1 MADAIYSV
9 ISENYR
15 KHLVEA
21 VKVAGHMLLDSA
33 EDVVGNTD
41 NICDFQITFDFN
53 QELCDSIP
61 KMTVMRSHMP
71 SYEVMENLIAKRFDD
86 NI

>member
-1 MADAIYSV
+1 MADAVHSV
-9 ISENYR
+9 SSENYR
-15 KHLVEA
+15 KYLVEA

-61 KMTVMRSHMP
+61 KMTVMRTHMP
-71 SYEVMENLIAKRFDD
+71 SYEAMENLIAKRFDD

>member
-1 MADAIYSV
+1 MADAIHSV
-9 ISENYR
+9 RSEKYR
-15 KHLVEA
+15 KYLVEV
-21 VKVAGHMLLDSA
+21 VKAAGNMLIDAA

-53 QELCDSIP
+53 QERCDSIP

-71 SYEVMENLIAKRFDD
+71 SYEVMENLIVKQFEND
-86 NI
+86 N

>member
-1 MADAIYSV
+1 MADAIHSV
-9 ISENYR
+9 SSEKYR
-15 KHLVEA
+15 QYLVEA

>member
-1 MADAIYSV
+1 MANAVHSV
-9 ISENYR
+9 SSENYR
-15 KHLVEA
+15 KYLVEA
-21 VKVAGHMLLDSA
+21 VKAAGHMLLDSA

-71 SYEVMENLIAKRFDD
+71 SCEVMEDLIAKRFDD
-86 NI
+86 NN

>member
-1 MADAIYSV
+1 MADAVHSV
-9 ISENYR
+9 SSENYR
-15 KHLVEA
+15 KYLVEA

-71 SYEVMENLIAKRFDD
+71 SYEVMEDLIAKRFDD

>member
-1 MADAIYSV
+1 MANAVHSV
-9 ISENYR
+9 SSENYR
-15 KHLVEA
+15 KYLVEA

-41 NICDFQITFDFN
+41 NICDFQISFDFD
-53 QELCDSIP
+53 QELRDSIP

-71 SYEVMENLIAKRFDD
+71 SCEVMENLIAKQFDD
-86 NI
+86 NN

>member
-1 MADAIYSV
+1 MADAVHSV
-9 ISENYR
+9 SSENYR
-15 KHLVEA
+15 KYLVEA

-71 SYEVMENLIAKRFDD
+71 SYEAMENLIAKRFDD
-86 NI
+86 NN

>member
-1 MADAIYSV
+1 MADAVHSV
-9 ISENYR
+9 SSENYR
-15 KHLVEA
+15 KYLVEA

-61 KMTVMRSHMP
+61 KMTVMRTHMP
-71 SYEVMENLIAKRFDD
+71 SYEAMENLIAKRFDD
-86 NI
+86 NT

>member
-1 MADAIYSV
+1 MADAVHSV
-9 ISENYR
+9 SSENYR
-15 KHLVEA
+15 KYLVEA

-71 SYEVMENLIAKRFDD
+71 SYEAMENLIAKRFDD
-86 NI
+86 NT

>member
-1 MADAIYSV
+1 MANAVHSV
-9 ISENYR
+9 SSENYR
-15 KHLVEA
+15 KYLVEA
-21 VKVAGHMLLDSA
+21 VKAAGHMLLDSA

-71 SYEVMENLIAKRFDD
+71 SYEVMENLIAKRFDY
-86 NI
+86 NN

>member
-1 MADAIYSV
+1 MADAVHSV
-9 ISENYR
+9 SSENYR
-15 KHLVEA
+15 KYLVEA

-41 NICDFQITFDFN
+41 NICDFQISFDFN

-71 SYEVMENLIAKRFDD
+71 SYEAMENLIAKRFDD

>member
-1 MADAIYSV
+1 MADAIHSV
-9 ISENYR
+9 TSENYR
-15 KHLVEA
+15 KYLVEA
-21 VKVAGHMLLDSA
+21 IKVAGHMLLDSA

-53 QELCDSIP
+53 QELYASIP
-61 KMTVMRSHMP
+61 KMTVTRSHMP

>member
-1 MADAIYSV
+1 MADAVHSV
-9 ISENYR
+9 SSENYR
-15 KHLVEA
+15 KYLVEA

-53 QELCDSIP
+53 QELCHSIP

-71 SYEVMENLIAKRFDD
+71 SYEAMENLIAKRFDD
-86 NI
+86 NN

>member
-1 MADAIYSV
+1 MANAVHSV
-9 ISENYR
+9 SSENYR
-15 KHLVEA
+15 KYLVEA

-61 KMTVMRSHMP
+61 KMTVKRSHIP
-71 SYEVMENLIAKRFDD
+71 SYEVMEDLIAKRFDD
-86 NI
+86 NN

>member
-1 MADAIYSV
+1 MADAVHSV
-9 ISENYR
+9 SSENYR
-15 KHLVEA
+15 KYLVEA

-53 QELCDSIP
+53 QEFCDSIP

-71 SYEVMENLIAKRFDD
+71 SYEAMENLIAKRFDD
-86 NI
+86 NT

>member
-1 MADAIYSV
+1 MADAIHSV
-9 ISENYR
+9 SSEKYR
-15 KHLVEA
+15 QYLVEA

-61 KMTVMRSHMP
+61 KMTVTRSHMP

-86 NI
+86 NN

>member
-1 MADAIYSV
+1 MADAIHSV
-9 ISENYR
+9 SSEKYR
-15 KHLVEA
+15 QYLVEA
-21 VKVAGHMLLDSA
+21 VKAAGRMLLDSA

-53 QELCDSIP
+53 QELYASIP

-71 SYEVMENLIAKRFDD
+71 SCEVMEDLISKRFDD

>member
-1 MADAIYSV
+1 MANSV
-9 ISENYR
+9 HSVSSENYR
-15 KHLVEA
+15 KYLVEA

-61 KMTVMRSHMP
+61 KMTVMRSHMT

-86 NI
+86 NN

>member
-1 MADAIYSV
+1 MADAVHSV
-9 ISENYR
+9 SSENYR
-15 KHLVEA
+15 KYLVEA

-71 SYEVMENLIAKRFDD
+71 SYEAMEDLIAKRFD
-86 NI
+86 

>member
-1 MADAIYSV
+1 MADAAHSV
-9 ISENYR
+9 SSENYR
-15 KHLVEA
+15 KYLVEA

-86 NI
+86 NT

>member
-1 MADAIYSV
+1 MADAIHSV
-9 ISENYR
+9 SSEKYR
-15 KHLVEA
+15 KYLVEA
-21 VKVAGHMLLDSA
+21 VKAAGHTLLDNA

-86 NI
+86 NN

>member
-1 MADAIYSV
+1 MADAIHSV
-9 ISENYR
+9 SSEKYR
-15 KHLVEA
+15 KYLVEA
-21 VKVAGHMLLDSA
+21 VKVAGHMLLNSA

-61 KMTVMRSHMP
+61 KMTVTRSHMP

-86 NI
+86 NN

>member
-1 MADAIYSV
+1 MADAVHSV
-9 ISENYR
+9 SSENYR
-15 KHLVEA
+15 KYLVEA

-71 SYEVMENLIAKRFDD
+71 SYEAMENLIAKRFDD

>member
-1 MADAIYSV
+1 MADAVHSV
-9 ISENYR
+9 SSENYR
-15 KHLVEA
+15 KYLVEA

-61 KMTVMRSHMP
+61 KMTVTRSHMP
-71 SYEVMENLIAKRFDD
+71 SYEVMENLIAKRFND

>member
-1 MADAIYSV
+1 MADAIHSV
-9 ISENYR
+9 SSENYR
-15 KHLVEA
+15 KYLVEA

-61 KMTVMRSHMP
+61 KMTVMRTHMP
-71 SYEVMENLIAKRFDD
+71 SYEAMENLIAKRFDD
-86 NI
+86 NT

>member
-1 MADAIYSV
+1 MSDAVHSV
-9 ISENYR
+9 SSEKYR
-15 KHLVEA
+15 KYLVEA
-21 VKVAGHMLLDSA
+21 VKAAGHMLLDSA

-71 SYEVMENLIAKRFDD
+71 SYEVMENLIVKRFEND
-86 NI
+86 N

>member
-1 MADAIYSV
+1 MADAVHSV

-15 KHLVEA
+15 KYLVEA

-41 NICDFQITFDFN
+41 NICDFQITFDFD

-86 NI
+86 NN